1 MSKPNTPGELRNV
14 RVEAI
19 SLVSKA
25 ANRKTFKIFKSAAK
39 TPPLEGAPATVT
51 QDERGLF
58 SVLKSFF
65 SSAEVEKGELADKYN
80 ARERARQL
88 GIAVDALWSTLKY
101 NRWGEDNEK
110 AVTDPKVIRAALAD
124 FKEVAE
130 EILISKDDEIV
141 KIAAEVRKSGRKIAG
156 ARLAEIKAAHA
167 ALAKIIEE
175 TDQKTEGDANEV
187 TKEELMQVVKGA
199 VDEAVKP
206 LGERLE
212 KLEKGDGEENTPA
225 DGDAAKQDGGP
236 DVTAVV
242 KDALAEAMATL
253 SERLDKVEKARG
265 ISNKIAEE
273 AAVRKDGDDL
283 WGDLL

>member
-14 RVEAI
+14 HVEAI

-25 ANRKTFKIFKSAAK
+25 ANRKTFKIFKSATK

-65 SSAEVEKGELADKYN
+65 SNGEVEKGELADKYN
-80 ARERARQL
+80 AREKGRKL
-88 GIAVDALWSTLKY
+88 GTAVEALWSTLKY

-110 AVTDPKVIRAALAD
+110 AVTDPKAIRAALAD
-124 FKEVAE
+124 FKAVAE
-130 EILISKDDEIV
+130 DILIGKDDEIV

-156 ARLAEIKAAHA
+156 ARLEEIKAAHA

-175 TDQKTEGDANEV
+175 TDLETEGDSTEV
-187 TKEELMQVVKGA
+187 NKEELMQVVKGA
-199 VDEAVKP
+199 VDEAVRP
-206 LGERLE
+206 LSERLD
-212 KLEKGDGEENTPA
+212 KLEKGDDEESAAA
-225 DGDAAKQDGGP
+225 DGDAAKQDGAT
-236 DVTAVV
+236 DIAAVV
-242 KDALAEAMATL
+242 KTALAEAIAPL

-265 ISNKIAEE
+265 VSNKIAEE
-273 AAVRKDGDDL
+273 AAVQKDGNDF